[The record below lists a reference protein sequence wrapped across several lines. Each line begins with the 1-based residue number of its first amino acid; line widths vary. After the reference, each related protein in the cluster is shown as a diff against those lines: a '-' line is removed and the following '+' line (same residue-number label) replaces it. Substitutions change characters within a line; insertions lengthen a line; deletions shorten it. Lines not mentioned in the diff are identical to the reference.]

1 MKKRFMQRRYW
12 RKGCGLRVA
21 GLEKIRALLFTF
33 LSWDLDRGKKK
44 SSGVLKKPVSGWVSQ
59 GSIYIKPQL
68 TSGRSKVPDASR
80 VKINNKEKICFIKGA
95 KKEVLHGGI

>member
-1 MKKRFMQRRYW
+1 
-12 RKGCGLRVA
+12 
-21 GLEKIRALLFTF
+21 

-68 TSGRSKVPDASR
+68 TSGRSKDA
-80 VKINNKEKICFIKGA
+80 
-95 KKEVLHGGI
+95 